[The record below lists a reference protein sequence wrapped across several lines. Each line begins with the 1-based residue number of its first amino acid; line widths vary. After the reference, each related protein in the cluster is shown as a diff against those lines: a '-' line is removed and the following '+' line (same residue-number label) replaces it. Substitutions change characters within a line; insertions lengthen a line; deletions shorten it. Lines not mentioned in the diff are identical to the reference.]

1 LVTMS
6 ALIILNPQDTSP
18 EMLKEVNALLQQHWT
33 CVVYS
38 RKTAEYM
45 NPGLLPPYV
54 TAEEVAAA
62 EAETVKY
69 NEEMNACYGI
79 SCSTTNEE
87 MARSAKTIYSYLQLM
102 YRPGRESA
110 FDCVKLGTLSL
121 EDVLRTW
128 NITSVKVC
136 GFTDIAETVA
146 DAITAGFTVL

>member
-1 LVTMS
+1 MS

-18 EMLKEVNALLQQHWT
+18 ENLESINALLQQHWT

-45 NPGLLPPYV
+45 NPGLQGCYV
-54 TAEEVAAA
+54 TAEEAAAA
-62 EAETVKY
+62 EVETVKY

-110 FDCVKLGTLSL
+110 FDCVKFGTLSL
-121 EDVLRTW
+121 EDVLRAR

-136 GFTDIAETVA
+136 GFTDTAETIK
-146 DAITAGFTVL
+146 DAIAAGFMVL